1 MDKARVAWA
10 YERILDVLQDLHGMV
25 RTKERM
31 GPFWVLVLAKDGN
44 EDAVRLIIE
53 MNYEQP
59 SEARL
64 EYLTDGHWATY
75 STDSSM
81 LEFAQVILS
90 HDTME
95 KLKKNK
101 GG

>member
-25 RTKERM
+25 RTRERM
-31 GPFWVLVLAKDGN
+31 GPFWVLVLAKDGD

-53 MNYEQP
+53 MKDAQP
-59 SEARL
+59 FEAKL
-64 EYLTDGHWATY
+64 EYLSDGHWATY

-90 HDTME
+90 KE
-95 KLKKNK
+95 
-101 GG
+101 GGDK

>member
-10 YERILDVLQDLHGMV
+10 YERILDVLQALHGMV

-31 GPFWVLVLAKDGN
+31 GPFWVLVLAKDGD
-44 EDAVRLIIE
+44 EDAVRRIIE
-53 MNYEQP
+53 MKDEQP

-64 EYLTDGHWATY
+64 EYLSDGHWATY

-90 HDTME
+90 KE
-95 KLKKNK
+95 
-101 GG
+101 GGDK